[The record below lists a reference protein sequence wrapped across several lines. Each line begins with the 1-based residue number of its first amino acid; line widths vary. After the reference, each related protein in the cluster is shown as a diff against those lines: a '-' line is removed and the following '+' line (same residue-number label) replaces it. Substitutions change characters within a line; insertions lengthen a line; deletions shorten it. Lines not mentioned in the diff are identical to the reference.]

1 MREIRRD
8 DQGRALTEPY
18 GRRVSEYRNLIN
30 GWHFARESLSEREW
44 KMSSVAEELLHT
56 IDYLCDDF
64 VD

>member
-8 DQGRALTEPY
+8 HQGRALPEPY

-30 GWHFARESLSEREW
+30 SWHFARESLSEREW
-44 KMSSVAEELLHT
+44 EMSSVAEELLHT
-56 IDYLCDDF
+56 IDYPCDDF